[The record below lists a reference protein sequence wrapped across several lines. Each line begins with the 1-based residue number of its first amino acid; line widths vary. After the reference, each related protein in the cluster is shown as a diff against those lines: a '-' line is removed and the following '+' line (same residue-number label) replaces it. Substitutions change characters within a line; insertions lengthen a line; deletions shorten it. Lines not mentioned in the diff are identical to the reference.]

1 MTGPTGPDPA
11 PPGGPAQPGDPAQ
24 TGGPAQPGGPARP
37 GATDSH
43 PGDGL
48 SALLDGEL
56 EPAAADAVRS
66 HLTGCAEC
74 REELARLADARS
86 LLRGMAA
93 VEPPPGLV
101 ERFGI
106 RLRRVLRLAAGGV
119 ALAGAGMVA
128 LLFAASPERAVRPPV
143 EPTGSPMP
151 VLPAGTTISAVP
163 AGYWAP
169 ASLDGLPL
177 QTMRRVGAMLGAL
190 YGSGGHDLLVLEEP
204 GQLVV
209 DTSYKAAATS
219 MGGHEGLSVGGSGDE
234 AFTWQDGPAV
244 VTLVGS
250 AEDVAAAA
258 PAMQMRARP
267 QSLLDR
273 ARRMARDLV
282 EDITGS
288 D

>member
-1 MTGPTGPDPA
+1 MSGAAGPGPAGPGPTGP
-11 PPGGPAQPGDPAQ
+11 
-24 TGGPAQPGGPARP
+24 
-37 GATDSH
+37 H
-43 PGDGL
+43 PDDDL

-56 EPAAADAVRS
+56 EPGAADAVRR
-66 HLTGCAEC
+66 HLAEC
-74 REELARLADARS
+74 GECRDEYVRLADARR

-93 VEPPPGLV
+93 VEPPAGLV
-101 ERFGI
+101 ERFGN
-106 RLRRVLRLAAGGV
+106 RVRRILRLAAGGV
-119 ALAGAGMVA
+119 AVAGAGMAA

-143 EPTGSPMP
+143 EATGTPMP
-151 VLPAGTTISAVP
+151 VLPAGTTITAVP

-177 QTMRRVGAMLGAL
+177 ETMRRVGTMLGAL

-219 MGGHEGLSVGGSGDE
+219 MGGHEGLSVGGAGDE

-244 VTLVGS
+244 VTLVG
-250 AEDVAAAA
+250 APEDVAAAA
-258 PAMQMRARP
+258 PAMQMRPRS

-273 ARRMARDLV
+273 ARRLARELV
-282 EDITGS
+282 EDVTGS